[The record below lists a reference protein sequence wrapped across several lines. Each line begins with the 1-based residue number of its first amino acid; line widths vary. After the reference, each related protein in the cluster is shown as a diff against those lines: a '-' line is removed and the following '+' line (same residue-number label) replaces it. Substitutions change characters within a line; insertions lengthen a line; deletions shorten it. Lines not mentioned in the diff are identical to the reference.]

1 MAAENET
8 TSFFAKITEAVKA
21 FIGKF
26 TGGAQA
32 PSAEG
37 KPGFLKDANDLVA
50 ERHGKSGQTQQQ
62 AQAQARLAEASEKL
76 GHMGEKI
83 TERANALKG
92 QLPEGVQTKLSS
104 LKGKAGDIVGNIT
117 KDMDPAKVE
126 KMKQGGLMAG
136 GAAATVDGVRR
147 IAKKDA
153 DGKRHVVK
161 GTLEAGAGVGMF
173 TAAVLARRNGASNDG
188 PQR

>member
-8 TSFFAKITEAVKA
+8 TSFFAKITKAVKA

-32 PSAEG
+32 PSADG

-50 ERHGKSGQTQQQ
+50 EHHGKSGQAQQ
-62 AQAQARLAEASEKL
+62 QAQARLAEASEKL
-76 GHMGEKI
+76 GDMGEKI
-83 TERANALKG
+83 TARANALKG

-104 LKGKAGDIVGNIT
+104 IKGKAGDMVGKLT

-136 GAAATVDGVRR
+136 GAAATLDGVRR
-147 IAKKDA
+147 IAKKDEN
-153 DGKRHVVK
+153 GKRHVVK